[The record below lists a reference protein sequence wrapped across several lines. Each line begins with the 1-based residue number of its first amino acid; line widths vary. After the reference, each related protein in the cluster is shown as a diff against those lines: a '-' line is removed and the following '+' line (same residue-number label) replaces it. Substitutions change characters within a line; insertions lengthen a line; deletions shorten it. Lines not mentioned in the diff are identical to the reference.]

1 MATIGSTNLTL
12 VNDRPEVE
20 VLWNGRYRLTFFCD
34 NGNGQTDWYNENKG
48 EIFPA
53 FGALQSVQL
62 GEEGAGDW
70 IAPDGSVY
78 DNMRLVEAGTP
89 FVPSVG
95 KHYVKLVYETLTD
108 AWVQEKDDTTNNDLN
123 GLERVT
129 RVSVALPDTAYTGVI
144 GTTTITKDGTTLY
157 LGKSEVD
164 ETDAKWT
171 LTEEWFEHGEL
182 SRNEDL
188 EDAKGAISITNL
200 GDCPVAP
207 AGFTAVKTSEDNTQG
222 LPTCTVTFYEDD
234 SELSRSNDYVGSQ
247 LAETVEVF
255 NPTVQPTPTNVSA
268 VLGNQVVSSVDGIP
282 TTRYTFLKP
291 SILRLS
297 QELVGGSTRVQVSA
311 FDKTEAQVDAALS
324 EVTENH
330 ILVSQREEDYEGI
343 KTSEFVYE
351 ISDFEVRNQTES
363 GLQIIQQTELSIN
376 NLTDGVIGVT
386 NISDSGSTLYLS
398 SEEIDNGNAIKT
410 RVRKWLEAGK
420 LSESEPLTGADRLRV
435 KTVVWQMIQ
444 GADPTGY
451 VASATKIDNI
461 GGFKTITVSYYLSDD
476 LSTSYSYAT
485 TVPFSMPGTVD
496 FRTTSLASGAQ
507 NKMLDVTPDIRT
519 ICSAEI
525 TESYTTNPTVDV
537 SSLYQP
543 NFWTSVI
550 IEGVG
555 LNYQPF
561 SSSSTYK
568 NHIALSSGTSSTGP
582 LIGTEFIQ
590 GNRLFGGTTGYI
602 RIDGP
607 EDDPA
612 GTTIT
617 INIDVQPVFRLL
629 DGTQYYKK
637 VVTKID
643 VPVRGS

>member
-78 DNMRLVEAGTP
+78 DDMRLVEAGTP

-95 KHYVKLVYETLTD
+95 RHYVKLVYETLTS
-108 AWVQEKDDTTNNDLN
+108 AWVAEKDDTVTYTES
-123 GLERVT
+123 GLERIT
-129 RVSVALPDTAYTGVI
+129 RTSVAIADTAYASVV
-144 GTTTITKDGTTLY
+144 GTTTIDNDGTTLY
-157 LGKSEVD
+157 LASREID

-171 LTEEWFEHGEL
+171 L
-182 SRNEDL
+182 
-188 EDAKGAISITNL
+188 K
-200 GDCPVAP
+200 
-207 AGFTAVKTSEDNTQG
+207 
-222 LPTCTVTFYEDD
+222 
-234 SELSRSNDYVGSQ
+234 
-247 LAETVEVF
+247 ETW
-255 NPTVQPTPTNVSA
+255 A
-268 VLGNQVVSSVDGIP
+268 
-282 TTRYTFLKP
+282 
-291 SILRLS
+291 
-297 QELVGGSTRVQVSA
+297 
-311 FDKTEAQVDAALS
+311 
-324 EVTENH
+324 
-330 ILVSQREEDYEGI
+330 
-343 KTSEFVYE
+343 
-351 ISDFEVRNQTES
+351 
-363 GLQIIQQTELSIN
+363 
-376 NLTDGVIGVT
+376 
-386 NISDSGSTLYLS
+386 
-398 SEEIDNGNAIKT
+398 
-410 RVRKWLEAGK
+410 EAGK
-420 LSESEPLTGADRLRV
+420 LSESDPLTGSDRLRV

-451 VASATKIDNI
+451 VASAKKIDNI
-461 GGFKTITVSYYLSDD
+461 GGFRTITVSYYLGDD
-476 LSTSYSYAT
+476 LSNSYSYAT

-496 FRTTSLASGAQ
+496 FRTTNLASGTQ

-519 ICSAEI
+519 VCSAEI
-525 TESYTTNPTVDV
+525 IESYTTNTTVDV

-582 LIGTEFIQ
+582 LVGTKFIQ

-607 EDDPA
+607 GDDPA

-637 VVTKID
+637 VVTNID
-643 VPVRGS
+643 VPARGS